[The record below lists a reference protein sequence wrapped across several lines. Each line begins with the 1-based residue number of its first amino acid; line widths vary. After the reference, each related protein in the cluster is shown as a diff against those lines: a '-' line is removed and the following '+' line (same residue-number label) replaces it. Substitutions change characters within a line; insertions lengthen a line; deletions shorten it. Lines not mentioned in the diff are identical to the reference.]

1 MTGDGVCD
9 SECDAVH
16 DGVCDGVCDVDVVH
30 DGVSVMQCL
39 TCNGEGWG

>member
-16 DGVCDGVCDVDVVH
+16 DGVCDVDVVH
-30 DGVSVMQCL
+30 DGVCVSVMQCL